1 MMQILEDGRY
11 WPIGFIGRGPMY
23 ASVLD
28 KVFVEVT
35 EELGKD
41 KDLVARFKQMT
52 LEKVE
57 TFLPEAA
64 GKTAESICQRA
75 KEEASYNRSELTT
88 EVTKRITAYFQTP
101 EGSARMDAAIAKAID
116 ATLEGDAV
124 SKVVDHYVGQRIG
137 ILARDAVIQAIES
150 EKRKAD
156 RKAKKAAKTAAG
168 ATA

>member
-1 MMQILEDGRY
+1 MQIFEDERY
-11 WPIGFIGRGPMY
+11 FPAGFFRRIGPMY

-28 KVFVEVT
+28 KVFISVT

-41 KDLVARFKQMT
+41 EALVARFKKMT

-57 TFLPEAA
+57 GLLPE
-64 GKTAESICQRA
+64 TAVETAKRACDRA
-75 KEEASYNRSELTT
+75 KDEASYNNGDLSK
-88 EVTKRITAYFQTP
+88 EVTKRIVAYFQTP

-116 ATLEGDAV
+116 STLEGDAV

-137 ILARDAVIQAIES
+137 ILARDAVAQAIES

-156 RKAKKAAKTAAG
+156 RKAKKAAKTAA
-168 ATA
+168 AT

>member
-1 MMQILEDGRY
+1 MMQMIYEMDPRY
-11 WPIGFIGRGPMY
+11 APGFFIRRMDMY
-23 ASVLD
+23 GSVLD

-57 TFLPEAA
+57 SLLPETA
-64 GKTAESICQRA
+64 GKTAERVCERA
-75 KEEASYNRSELTT
+75 KDEASYNSSDLSK
-88 EVTKRITAYFQTP
+88 EVTKRIAAYFQTP
-101 EGSARMDAAIAKAID
+101 EGSARLDESISKAID

-156 RKAKKAAKTAAG
+156 RKAKKTAGKTA
-168 ATA
+168 TA